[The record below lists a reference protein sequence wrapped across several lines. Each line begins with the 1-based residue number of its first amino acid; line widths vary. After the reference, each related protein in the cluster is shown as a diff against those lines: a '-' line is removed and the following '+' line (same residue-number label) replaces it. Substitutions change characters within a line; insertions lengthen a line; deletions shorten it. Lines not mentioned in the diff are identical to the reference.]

1 MELKL
6 LRAFVVLAEELHFG
20 HAAGRLCIVQPALSM
35 QLQKLERELGVTLF
49 ERDRHRVEL
58 TALGRTFLPEAQ
70 AILAQAERAVGL
82 VKAAD
87 AGEVGTLRLGFVSSI
102 LPVYLPELIRRLR
115 ARYPAIELELKD
127 MPSPEQLQAL
137 HSNRIDIGFVRL
149 PIDDRRVTTQTVFTE
164 SFVVALPD
172 DHPLAQAEA
181 ITPTALADIPVFFL
195 ARRFAPGYYDEV
207 MRAFRRAGHALQ
219 IAREF
224 GEFTTMAALI
234 SAGMGIGILPK
245 YAMSAKYDNVAIRPL
260 ASPDLQARVG
270 LAWTEPESRL
280 EQAFLDI
287 AGETAHALAT
297 TP

>member
-6 LRAFVVLAEELHFG
+6 LRAFVVLSEELHFG
-20 HAAGRLCIVQPALSM
+20 HAAERLCIVQPALSM

-49 ERDRHRVEL
+49 ERDRHSVEL

-87 AGEVGTLRLGFVSSI
+87 AGEVGVIRLGFVSSI
-102 LPVYLPELIRRLR
+102 LPFYLPELIRRLR
-115 ARYPAIELELKD
+115 VRYPAIELELKD
-127 MPSPEQLQAL
+127 MPSPEQLLAL
-137 HSNRIDIGFVRL
+137 RSNRIDIGFVRL
-149 PIDDRRVTTQTVFTE
+149 PIDDRRVTTQTVLTE

-181 ITPTALADIPVFFL
+181 ITPAALADIPVFFL

-207 MRAFRRAGHALQ
+207 MRAFRRAGYALQ
-219 IAREF
+219 VAREF

-260 ASPDLQARVG
+260 TGPDLQARVG

-280 EQAFLDI
+280 KQAFLDV
-287 AGETAHALAT
+287 AGETAQALAT